1 MAKKIQGIFTSLITP
16 FRKDNLKVD
25 IDSLMDL
32 VSFVGD
38 HGGNGII
45 PLGSYG
51 EFNSLTLIERKEV
64 LASIMESRGDLAVI
78 PNVGCDNF
86 EETLELANY
95 ARSLKVDAVLI
106 MPPYFYKDVETTGL
120 INYFLK
126 IMKNLDLPVYIY
138 NIPKYTGI
146 EINDTLI
153 EALLETGKLAG
164 IKDASGD
171 ISLIKHFKSK
181 YPDLNII
188 LANDK
193 LFYDGLSL
201 GLNTFSSYLFN
212 AFPEIV
218 KAVSFDYNQPVK
230 GGKAAQIY
238 LNEVHHLLK
247 KYPRIAALKYSAT
260 LRGISGSD
268 VRPPLTGLTKEQE
281 NSLKISVSKYI
292 NNPSLIH

>member
-1 MAKKIQGIFTSLITP
+1 MPKKIHGMLTSMITP

-32 VSFVGD
+32 ISFIGD
-38 HGGNGII
+38 HGGSGII

-51 EFNSLTLIERKEV
+51 EFNALTLSERKEV
-64 LASIMESRGDLAVI
+64 LASIMEARGDLAVV

-86 EETLELANY
+86 EETLELAHY
-95 ARSLKVDAVLI
+95 AQSLKVDAILI
-106 MPPYFYKDVETTGL
+106 MPPYFYKDIEPSGL
-120 INYFLK
+120 INYFTK
-126 IMKNLDLPVYIY
+126 IIKNIDLPVYIY

-146 EINDTLI
+146 EISDKVI
-153 EALLETGKLAG
+153 DALLETGKLAG

-171 ISLIKHFKSK
+171 ISLIKHFKKK

-188 LANDK
+188 LANDN
-193 LFYDGLSL
+193 LFYEGLLL

-230 GGKAAQIY
+230 GGKPAQIY
-238 LNEVHHLLK
+238 LNEVHHILK
-247 KYPRIAALKYSAT
+247 SYPRIAALKYSAT
-260 LRGISGSD
+260 LRGVSGSD
-268 VRPPLTGLTKEQE
+268 VRPPLTSLTKDMETTLK
-281 NSLKISVSKYI
+281 NSVKDYI
-292 NNPSLIH
+292 NNPNLIH

>member
-230 GGKAAQIY
+230 GGKPAQIY